1 MLITVFNTTFN
12 VVCQCKVCLCK
23 QRAVTYQNILINV
36 NDTYNY
42 EVNVHTW
49 LDEGT
54 VREAIYIEDR
64 ALCSM

>member
-1 MLITVFNTTFN
+1 M
-12 VVCQCKVCLCK
+12 
-23 QRAVTYQNILINV
+23 YQNILINV

-42 EVNVHTW
+42 VVNVHTW
-49 LDEGT
+49 LDERVPGT